1 MALVDRTG
9 RLVRFTV
16 RPGNFY
22 EGHDVETLLRGIPA
36 EELIADKGFDSAQ
49 IRAQLASA
57 GIQPVIPQRRR
68 AKVPLWYD
76 PDRYAERH
84 LVENYFAKI
93 KQFRRIA
100 TRYDKTASSFAGMI
114 NLTALYWETKGT
126 RHPKPRAPEPTDRL
140 QEGQLRMLF
149 DSAVT

>member
-22 EGHDVETLLRGIPA
+22 EGNDVEILVNGIPA
-36 EELIADKGFDSAQ
+36 EELIADKAYDSGK
-49 IRAQLASA
+49 IRSQLASA
-57 GIQPVIPQRRR
+57 GIEAVIPQRRR
-68 AKVPLWYD
+68 AKVLLWYD

-84 LVENYFAKI
+84 LVENYFARI

-100 TRYDKTASSFAGMI
+100 TRYEKTAACFAGMVNLAALYLETKAI
-114 NLTALYWETKGT
+114 NL
-126 RHPKPRAPEPTDRL
+126 PV
-140 QEGQLRMLF
+140 QE
-149 DSAVT
+149 

>member
-1 MALVDRTG
+1 MALVDHTG
-9 RLVRFTV
+9 RLVRFTI

-22 EGHDVETLLRGIPA
+22 EGNDVEPLLNGIPA

-49 IRAQLASA
+49 IRSQLASA
-57 GIQPVIPQRRR
+57 GIQAIIPQRRR

-84 LVENYFAKI
+84 LVENYFARI

-100 TRYDKTASSFAGMI
+100 TRYEKTAACFAGMV
-114 NLTALYWETKGT
+114 NLVALYWETKGT
-126 RHPKPRAPEPTDRL
+126 WTKPVLKHHRSL
-140 QEGQLRMLF
+140 KEGQLRMLF
-149 DSAVT
+149 ETK

>member
-1 MALVDRTG
+1 MALVDRMG
-9 RLVRFTV
+9 RLVRFTI

-22 EGHDVETLLRGIPA
+22 EGHDVEPLVSGIPA
-36 EELIADKGFDSAQ
+36 KELIADKAFDSAK

-57 GIQPVIPQRRR
+57 GIQSVIPQRST
-68 AKVPLWYD
+68 AKVKLWYD

-84 LVENYFAKI
+84 LVENYFARI

-100 TRYDKTASSFAGMI
+100 TRYEKTAACFAGMV
-114 NLTALYWETKGT
+114 NLVALYWETKGT
-126 RHPKPRAPEPTDRL
+126 WTKPVLKRHRSL

-149 DSAVT
+149 DAR

>member
-22 EGHDVETLLRGIPA
+22 EGHDVESLMEGIPA
-36 EELIADKGFDSAQ
+36 EELIADKGFDSSR
-49 IRAQLASA
+49 IRAQLAAA
-57 GIQPVIPQRRR
+57 GIQPVIPQRHG
-68 AKVPLWYD
+68 AKVLLWYD

-84 LVENYFAKI
+84 LVENYFARI

-100 TRYDKTASSFAGMI
+100 TRYDKTASSYAGMV
-114 NLTALYWETKGT
+114 NLTALYFETKGT
-126 RHPKPRAPEPTDRL
+126 VWTKPVYKRSHSSL

-149 DSAVT
+149 EIR

>member
-1 MALVDRTG
+1 MALTEQTG
-9 RLVRFTV
+9 KLVRFTV

-22 EGHDVETLLRGIPA
+22 EGHDVETLLYGIPA
-36 EELIADKGFDSAQ
+36 EELIADKAYDSAK
-49 IRAQLASA
+49 IRGHLTSA
-57 GIQPVIPQRRR
+57 GIQPVIPQRRS

-100 TRYDKTASSFAGMI
+100 TRYEKTAACFAGMVNI
-114 NLTALYWETKGT
+114 AALYLETKGV
-126 RHPKPRAPEPTDRL
+126 RRSASSPRRSSKPL
-140 QEGQLRMLF
+140 MQGQLQMLF
-149 DSAVT
+149 